1 MSIARSIHLAVVAA
15 VATAGLSASAAAAG
29 PVPAQTTISAG
40 KPRPVVV
47 WDHAAWKKCW
57 AITYAQWR
65 EDGGSVAGATAAAD
79 LTCGDPPL

>member
-1 MSIARSIHLAVVAA
+1 MNIKRSSRIAALAVI
-15 VATAGLSASAAAAG
+15 ATAGLSGSAVADGPAG
-29 PVPAQTTISAG
+29 PTALSNG

-57 AITYAQWR
+57 TITYAQWR
-65 EDGGSVAGATAAAD
+65 EDGASPNNSATAAD